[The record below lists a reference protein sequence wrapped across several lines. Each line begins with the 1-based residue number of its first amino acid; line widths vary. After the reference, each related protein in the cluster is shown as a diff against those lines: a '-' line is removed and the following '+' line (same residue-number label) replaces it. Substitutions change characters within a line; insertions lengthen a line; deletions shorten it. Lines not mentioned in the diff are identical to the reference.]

1 MKIELELDYKTILRN
16 SARPVHLV
24 AKLTAP
30 DQPLTQRA
38 RPTAFTVVLDRSGS
52 MGGAPIEH
60 AKRAARE
67 LIKNLRPE
75 DYFSLVVFDS
85 SAQVVIPL
93 ERPVN
98 RFAWYQTIDQI
109 QAGASTN
116 LMAGWL
122 LGRDE
127 LMKAPKTTGGIAPI
141 RKILLLTDGHLN
153 AGITE
158 PDHVEV
164 LTRAGLEK
172 DEIRTSCLG
181 FGDGYNEK
189 ILAAMSKVG
198 HGQLHDADS
207 PEKFPIILADELD
220 GLQKITVQNLRLRIQ
235 PKMFCNAWK
244 QYGDYPQVQLPD
256 GRIEVALGDL
266 VSGEKR
272 YVVLMLEVLPLP
284 LLPDGT
290 LPASLEGEELV
301 GLEFAYT
308 SITEEGTDL
317 RLESRTSS
325 HLVRIQGTQNEADV
339 VQNVELIAV
348 IANQQA
354 ADAVR
359 KAAEALAGGADAETA
374 LQHLSNAKFVLKAC
388 PAPELASEAAALLD
402 EHEQKIRSQEM
413 DSRARKSM
421 LYEAR
426 YYGQTSSARLYTGPR
441 QKSEFTKKQTVEE
454 QLNEKPSTDI
464 SKSSGEQRL
473 DSGNDGNTNAT

>member
-1 MKIELELDYKTILRN
+1 MNIELQLDYKTILRN
-16 SARPVHLV
+16 ASRPVHLV
-24 AKLTAP
+24 ARLTAP
-30 DQPLTQRA
+30 AQPLTQRA
-38 RPTAFTVVLDRSGS
+38 RPTAFTIVLDRSGS
-52 MGGAPIEH
+52 MQGAPIEH
-60 AKRAARE
+60 AKQACRE
-67 LIKNLRPE
+67 VIKNLRPE

-98 RFAWYQTIDQI
+98 RFGWYQTVDQI
-109 QAGASTN
+109 QTGASTN

-127 LMKAPKTTGGIAPI
+127 LMKARETAGGIAPI

-158 PDHVEV
+158 QDHVEA

-198 HGQLHDADS
+198 QGQLHDADS

-244 QYGDYPQVQLPD
+244 QYGDYPQVRLPD
-256 GRIEVALGDL
+256 QRTEVALGDL
-266 VSGEKR
+266 VSGEER

-284 LLPDGT
+284 LLPDGS
-290 LPASLEGEELV
+290 LPTSLEGEELV

-308 SITEEGTDL
+308 SLTEEGTDL

-325 HLVRIQGTQNEADV
+325 HLIRIQGTQNPADV
-339 VQNVELIAV
+339 VHNVELIAV
-348 IANQQA
+348 ITNQQA

-359 KAAEALAGGADAETA
+359 QAAEALAGGADAETA
-374 LQHLSNAKFVLKAC
+374 LEHLSKAKIVLKAC

-402 EHEQKIRSQEM
+402 EHEQKIRSNNI
-413 DSRARKSM
+413 DSRARKNM
-421 LYEAR
+421 WYEAR
-426 YYGQTSSARLYTGPR
+426 YYGQTSSARLYTGSR
-441 QKSEFTKKQTVEE
+441 QKSEFTKKPTVEE
-454 QLNEKPSTDI
+454 QLDEKPATESPE
-464 SKSSGEQRL
+464 SSGEQQ
-473 DSGNDGNTNAT
+473 TNG

>member
-1 MKIELELDYKTILRN
+1 MKIELQLDYKTILRN
-16 SARPVHLV
+16 SSRPVHLV
-24 AKLTAP
+24 GRLTAP
-30 DQPLTQRA
+30 EQPLTQRA
-38 RPTAFTVVLDRSGS
+38 RPAAFTVVLDRSGS
-52 MGGAPIEH
+52 MSGAPIEH
-60 AKRAARE
+60 AKQACRE
-67 LIKNLRPE
+67 VIKNLRSE
-75 DYFSLVVFDS
+75 DYFSLVVFDD

-93 ERPVN
+93 ERPIN
-98 RFAWYQTIDQI
+98 RFSWYQTIDQI

-127 LMKAPKTTGGIAPI
+127 LLKAQKTADSVAPI

-158 PDHVEV
+158 PEHVEA

-198 HGQLHDADS
+198 QGQLHDADS
-207 PEKFPIILADELD
+207 PEKFPVILADELD

-244 QYGDYPQVQLPD
+244 QYGDYPQVRLPD
-256 GRIEVALGDL
+256 DRTELALGDL
-266 VSGEKR
+266 VSGEER

-284 LLPDGT
+284 LLPDGS
-290 LPASLEGEELV
+290 LPASLEGEELLA
-301 GLEFAYT
+301 LEFAYT

-325 HLVRIQGTQNEADV
+325 HLVRIQGTQNPADV

-359 KAAEALAGGADAETA
+359 TAAEALAGGADAETA
-374 LQHLSNAKFVLKAC
+374 LRHLSEARVVLEAG
-388 PAPELASEAAALLD
+388 PVPELTSEAAALLN
-402 EHEQKIRSQEM
+402 EHEQKIQSQEI
-413 DSRARKSM
+413 DSRARKNM

-426 YYGQTSSARLYTGPR
+426 YYGQTSSARLYTGSR
-441 QKSEFTKKQTVEE
+441 QKSEFTKKPSVDE
-454 QLNEKPSTDI
+454 QLNENPATETSQ
-464 SKSSGEQRL
+464 SSDDQQ
-473 DSGNDGNTNAT
+473 TNG

>member
-1 MKIELELDYKTILRN
+1 MKIELELDYRTILR
-16 SARPVHLV
+16 SSSRPVHLV

-60 AKRAARE
+60 AKRACRE
-67 LIKNLRPE
+67 VIKNLRPE

-93 ERPVN
+93 EQPVD
-98 RFAWYQTIDQI
+98 RYCWYQTVEQI
-109 QAGASTN
+109 CAGDSTN

-127 LMKAPKTTGGIAPI
+127 LIKAQKTADGIAPI

-153 AGITE
+153 AGITD
-158 PDHVEV
+158 PGQVEA

-181 FGDGYNEK
+181 FGDGYNEN

-198 HGQLHDADS
+198 QGQLHDADS

-244 QYGDYPQVQLPD
+244 QYGDYPLVRLPD
-256 GRIEVALGDL
+256 QPTEVALGDL
-266 VSGEKR
+266 VSGEER

-284 LLPDGT
+284 LLPDGS

-301 GLEFAYT
+301 ALEFAYT
-308 SITEEGTDL
+308 SIMEEGTDL
-317 RLESRTSS
+317 RLETRTSA
-325 HLVRIQGTQNEADV
+325 HLVRIQGTQNPEEV
-339 VQNVELIAV
+339 IQNTELIAV
-348 IANQQA
+348 IANQQSADAMRKA
-354 ADAVR
+354 ADA
-359 KAAEALAGGADAETA
+359 LASGADAQA
-374 LQHLSNAKFVLKAC
+374 AVQHLASAKQFIVECA
-388 PAPELASEAAALLD
+388 APELTSEAAALLD
-402 EHEQKIRSQEM
+402 EHERMIRSQEI
-413 DSRARKSM
+413 DSRARKNM
-421 LYEAR
+421 RYEAR
-426 YYGQTSSARLYTGPR
+426 YYGQTSSARLYTGSGKKPG
-441 QKSEFTKKQTVEE
+441 FTKKPTVDK
-454 QLNEKPSTDI
+454 QLNEKPDDETSE
-464 SKSSGEQRL
+464 SSGERR
-473 DSGNDGNTNAT
+473 

>member
-1 MKIELELDYKTILRN
+1 MKIELQLDYKTILRN
-16 SARPVHLV
+16 SVQPVHLV
-24 AKLTAP
+24 TKLTTPA
-30 DQPLTQRA
+30 QALTQRV

-60 AKRAARE
+60 AKRACHE
-67 LIKNLRPE
+67 VIKNFRPE
-75 DYFSLVVFDS
+75 DYFSLVVFDD

-93 ERPVN
+93 EQPVN
-98 RFAWYQTIDQI
+98 RFSWYQTVDQI

-127 LMKAPKTTGGIAPI
+127 LMKAQKTADGIAPI

-158 PDHVEV
+158 PDHVEA

-181 FGDGYNEK
+181 FGDGYNEN

-198 HGQLHDADS
+198 QGQLHDADS

-235 PKMFCNAWK
+235 PKLFCNAWK

-256 GRIEVALGDL
+256 KRTELALGDL
-266 VSGEKR
+266 VSGEER

-284 LLPDGT
+284 LLPDGS
-290 LPASLEGEELV
+290 LPTSLEGEELV
-301 GLEFAYT
+301 ALEFAHT
-308 SITEEGTDL
+308 SITEDGTDL

-325 HLVRIQGTQNEADV
+325 HLIRIQGTQNPADV

-348 IANQQA
+348 IANEQA

-359 KAAEALAGGADAETA
+359 TAAEALAGGADAETA
-374 LQHLSNAKFVLKAC
+374 LRHLSEAKVVLEAG
-388 PAPELASEAAALLD
+388 PAPELTSEAAALLD
-402 EHEQKIRSQEM
+402 EHEQKIRSNNI
-413 DSRARKSM
+413 DSRARKNM
-421 LYEAR
+421 RYEAR
-426 YYGQTSSARLYTGPR
+426 YYGQTSSARLYTGSR
-441 QKSEFTKKQTVEE
+441 QKSGFTKKPTAQE
-454 QLNEKPSTDI
+454 QLNEKPSTERPE
-464 SKSSGEQRL
+464 SSGEQQL
-473 DSGNDGNTNAT
+473 DSENGES

>member
-1 MKIELELDYKTILRN
+1 MNIELQLDYKTILRN
-16 SARPVHLV
+16 SSGPVHRV
-24 AKLTAP
+24 ARLTAP
-30 DQPLTQRA
+30 AQPLTQRA
-38 RPTAFTVVLDRSGS
+38 RPTAFTIVLDRSGS
-52 MGGAPIEH
+52 MQGAPIEH
-60 AKRAARE
+60 AKRACRE
-67 LIKNLRPE
+67 VIKTLRPE
-75 DYFSLVVFDS
+75 DYFSLVVFDD
-85 SAQVVIPL
+85 SAQVIIPL

-98 RFAWYQTIDQI
+98 RYGWYQTVDQI
-109 QAGASTN
+109 QAGDSTI
-116 LMAGWL
+116 LRGGWL

-127 LMKAPKTTGGIAPI
+127 LMRARKPAGGIAPI

-158 PDHVEV
+158 PDHVEA

-181 FGDGYNEK
+181 FGDGYNEN

-198 HGQLHDADS
+198 QGQLHDADS

-220 GLQKITVQNLRLRIQ
+220 WLQKLIAQNLRLRVQ
-235 PKMFCNAWK
+235 RKVFCNAWK

-256 GRIEVALGDL
+256 QRTELALGDL
-266 VSGEKR
+266 VSGEER

-284 LLPDGT
+284 LLPDGS

-301 GLEFAYT
+301 ALEFAYT
-308 SITEEGTDL
+308 SIREEGTDL

-325 HLVRIQGTQNEADV
+325 HLVRIQGTQNPADV
-339 VQNVELIAV
+339 VHNVELIAV

-359 KAAEALAGGADAETA
+359 KAAEALAGGADAETT
-374 LQHLSNAKFVLKAC
+374 LEHLSKAKVVLKAC
-388 PAPELASEAAALLD
+388 PAPELTSEAAALLD

-413 DSRARKSM
+413 DSRTRKSM

-426 YYGQTSSARLYTGPR
+426 YYGQTSSARLYTGSR
-441 QKSEFTKKQTVEE
+441 KKSEFTKKPTVDE
-454 QLNEKPSTDI
+454 QLNEKPSTE
-464 SKSSGEQRL
+464 KPESSCEKGR
-473 DSGNDGNTNAT
+473 D

>member
-1 MKIELELDYKTILRN
+1 MNIELQLDYKTILRN
-16 SARPVHLV
+16 SSRPVHLV

-30 DQPLTQRA
+30 EQPLTQRA

-52 MGGAPIEH
+52 MAGEPIEH
-60 AKRAARE
+60 AKRACRE
-67 LIKNLRPE
+67 VIKNLRPE

-93 ERPVN
+93 EQPVN
-98 RFAWYQTIDQI
+98 RFGWYRTVDQI
-109 QAGASTN
+109 QTGDTTN

-127 LMKAPKTTGGIAPI
+127 LLKAHKTADGISPI

-153 AGITE
+153 AGITQ
-158 PDHVEV
+158 PDQIEA

-181 FGDGYNEK
+181 FGDGYNEH

-198 HGQLHDADS
+198 QGQLHDADS
-207 PEKFPIILADELD
+207 PEKIPVILADELD

-235 PKMFCNAWK
+235 PKLFCNAWK

-256 GRIEVALGDL
+256 QRTELALGDL
-266 VSGEKR
+266 VSGEER
-272 YVVLMLEVLPLP
+272 YIVLMLEVLPLP
-284 LLPDGT
+284 LLPDGS

-301 GLEFAYT
+301 ALEFAYT
-308 SITEEGTDL
+308 SITEAGADL

-325 HLVRIQGTQNEADV
+325 HLVRIQGTQNPADV
-339 VQNVELIAV
+339 IQNAELIAV

-354 ADAVR
+354 ADAMR
-359 KAAEALAGGADAETA
+359 KAADALANGGDAESA
-374 LQHLSNAKFVLKAC
+374 AQHLSGAKRLLMECA
-388 PAPELASEAAALLD
+388 APELTSEASALLD
-402 EHEQKIRSQEM
+402 EHERKIREPGASFP
-413 DSRARKSM
+413 RASKDL

-426 YYGQTSSARLYTGPR
+426 YYGQTSSARLYTGSGK
-441 QKSEFTKKQTVEE
+441 KSKFTEKQSVDE
-454 QLNEKPSTDI
+454 QLNEKSGAETPKPSDEQQAEGTE
-464 SKSSGEQRL
+464 GEK
-473 DSGNDGNTNAT
+473 

>member
-1 MKIELELDYKTILRN
+1 MNIELQLDYKTILRN
-16 SARPVHLV
+16 SSRPVHLV
-24 AKLTAP
+24 ARLTAP
-30 DQPLTQRA
+30 AQPLTQRA

-52 MGGAPIEH
+52 MSGAPIEH
-60 AKRAARE
+60 AKQACRE
-67 LIKNLRPE
+67 VIKNLRPE

-93 ERPVN
+93 ERPIN
-98 RFAWYQTIDQI
+98 RFSWYQTIDQI

-127 LMKAPKTTGGIAPI
+127 LLKAQKTADGSAPI

-158 PDHVEV
+158 PDHVEA
-164 LTRAGLEK
+164 LTRAGMEK
-172 DEIRTSCLG
+172 NEIRTSCLG
-181 FGDGYNEK
+181 FGDGYNEN

-244 QYGDYPQVQLPD
+244 QYGDCPEVRLPD
-256 GRIEVALGDL
+256 QRTELALGDL
-266 VSGEKR
+266 VSGEER

-284 LLPDGT
+284 LLPDGS

-301 GLEFAYT
+301 ALEFAYT
-308 SITEEGTDL
+308 SITEEGADL

-359 KAAEALAGGADAETA
+359 QAAEALAGGADAETA
-374 LQHLSNAKFVLKAC
+374 VQHFASAKLFLGCCA
-388 PAPELASEAAALLD
+388 APELASEAAALLD
-402 EHEQKIRSQEM
+402 EHEQKIRSGEI
-413 DSRARKSM
+413 DSRARKNM

-426 YYGQTSSARLYTGPR
+426 YYGQTSSARLYTGSGKKPG
-441 QKSEFTKKQTVEE
+441 FTKKPTVDE
-454 QLNEKPSTDI
+454 QLNEKPATDT
-464 SKSSGEQRL
+464 SESSGEQQ
-473 DSGNDGNTNAT
+473 